1 MIEYI
6 TIHDTE
12 RQRVG
17 IIDVFKSVLWARQY
31 FGVGEFEVY
40 VQATAE
46 NSALLKAGNYV
57 SRDDDDEVGIIERVE
72 KTFLPISGLMII
84 ARGRFVK
91 SLLSRRVIY
100 RLSGNVNRPTVLSG
114 KVETAVRSL
123 VSAHVVSPTDAARQ
137 IPFVKLGELAGISHI
152 ITNSDGGSGSVQTSY
167 ANLLTFSDDLLQEY
181 GMSARMTMDA
191 AGNLLYTVFEGKD
204 RSVGN
209 AAGLQPLIFS
219 QEFDNLS
226 STTYV
231 HDGSGYKN
239 TALVGGSGEELAR
252 FYILHGGSAAGMN
265 RHELFIDA
273 RSINREYQDE
283 GEETQQYPADVYTQM
298 LTAEARR
305 QLEPYAVTDSM
316 TGEVDVTNSVYRYRQ
331 DYDLGDLVTIRDD
344 MVGVMT
350 TTRIVRIIEAQDEN
364 GYQIGL
370 EFNA

>member
-1 MIEYI
+1 MIDYI
-6 TIHDTE
+6 TIHDAE

-17 IIDVFKSVLWARQY
+17 IIDMFKSVLWARQY
-31 FGVGEFEVY
+31 FGVGEFELV
-40 VQATAE
+40 VQAIDE
-46 NSALLKAGNYV
+46 NGALLKAGNYV

-72 KTFLPISGLMII
+72 KTFLPVSGLVII

-91 SLLSRRVIY
+91 SLLSRRVVYNLSGNIN
-100 RLSGNVNRPTVLSG
+100 RATVLSGNV
-114 KVETAVRSL
+114 EAAVRGL

-137 IPFVKLGELAGISHI
+137 IPFVKLGELAEISHI
-152 ITNSDGGSGSVQTSY
+152 ITDSEGGSGEVQTSY
-167 ANLLTFSDDLLQEY
+167 GNLLTVTDDLLHEY

-191 AGNLLYTVFEGKD
+191 DGNLLYNVFEGKD

-219 QEFDNLS
+219 QEFDNLAA
-226 STTYV
+226 TTYV
-231 HDGSGYKN
+231 HDSSTFKN
-239 TALVGGSGEELAR
+239 TALVGGSGEELDR
-252 FYILHGGSAAGMN
+252 FYILHGGNAAGMD
-265 RHELFIDA
+265 RHELFVDA
-273 RSINREYQDE
+273 RSINREYEDAS
-283 GEETQQYPADVYTQM
+283 GNKLQYSAAVYTKM
-298 LTAEARR
+298 LTSEARR

-316 TGEVDVTNSVYRYRQ
+316 TGEVDVTNSVYRYRE

-344 MVGVMT
+344 MIGVIT